1 MKADLNK
8 ISKVIGRIYDAAID
22 PDIWPLALAEICEV
36 MTAAAG
42 TINYHDITNGAALLA
57 HEHGTDPHY
66 SQLYVRQF
74 AHENP
79 FIGGVNGH
87 AIGEPR
93 RIADLVPTEVFK
105 ESELYRNWFVP
116 QGYGDMVKACI
127 YRDATRVG
135 ALAVARLAEHGT
147 FDEDDLDLFSIISSH
162 VYRSLSIS
170 NHLSLRK
177 AEAEKF
183 GMLVEQLSTPI
194 FLIDGTGRLIYKN
207 PAGTRLLDEKRAGY
221 VAKHRLNLNDVNLDE
236 LILGVRD
243 QHFFETTVSI
253 GGSEEKE
260 NLKVAAV
267 AMRINDDAEVGP
279 IAIFLTG
286 LPGEARPSEV
296 FLRNAYRL
304 TSAEIRLV
312 FGLFEGLPPADY
324 ASRSGLSIATVR
336 SQIASVREKT
346 GARNQTELIRMLAV
360 ADLPI
365 IKPI

>member
-1 MKADLNK
+1 MKADLNR
-8 ISKVIGRIYDAAID
+8 ISKTIGRIYDAAID

-36 MTAAAG
+36 MTAVAG
-42 TINYHDITNGAALLA
+42 TINYHDITNGTALLA

-66 SQLYVRQF
+66 SQLYVQQF

-79 FIGGVNGH
+79 FIGGINVH
-87 AIGEPR
+87 AVGDPR
-93 RIADLVPTEVFK
+93 RIRDLVPAEVFS
-105 ESELYRNWFVP
+105 ESTLYRNWFAP
-116 QGYGDMVKACI
+116 QGYEDMVKACI

-135 ALAVARLAEHGT
+135 ALAVARLTEHGR

-170 NHLSLRK
+170 NHLTLRK

-207 PAGTRLLDEKRAGY
+207 PSGTRLLDEKRAGY
-221 VAKHRLNLNDVNLDE
+221 IVNHRLNFNDVDLDA
-236 LILGVRD
+236 LIEGVKH
-243 QHFFETTVSI
+243 QHFFETTVSA
-253 GGSEEKE
+253 GGSEE

-267 AMRINDDAEVGP
+267 AVRINDGAEANP

-286 LPGEARPSEV
+286 IPGEARPSEV
-296 FLRNAYRL
+296 FLRNAYKL

-360 ADLPI
+360 ADLPV